1 MRFLDNKMYLD
12 SIKKVALNN
21 QVNFDKF
28 NNSSILITGASGLIC
43 SFLVDVLMYRNNNLD
58 ANITIYML
66 CRNEEKLLNRFSCY
80 EIEKYNGKNRGNLV
94 YIIQDVCNKFE
105 FDIHFDYIIHL
116 LLT

>member
-66 CRNEEKLLNRFSCY
+66 CRNEEKLLNRFSYY
-80 EIEKYNGKNRGNLV
+80 EIEK
-94 YIIQDVCNKFE
+94 
-105 FDIHFDYIIHL
+105 
-116 LLT
+116 